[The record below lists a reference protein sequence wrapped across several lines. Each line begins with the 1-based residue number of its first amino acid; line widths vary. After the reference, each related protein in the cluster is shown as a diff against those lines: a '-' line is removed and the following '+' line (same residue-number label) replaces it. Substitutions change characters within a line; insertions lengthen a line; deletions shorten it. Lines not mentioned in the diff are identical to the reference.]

1 VDGLVEER
9 VPVGAR
15 TLVVVRP
22 PDAEALLDEEAF
34 ARDELL
40 PYWAELWP
48 SGVALA
54 RHLAGLDLRGRRV
67 LELGC
72 GLALPSIAA
81 ALAGADVLAT
91 DWSEEALRFA
101 RRNATRNGADL
112 EVALLRWSDG
122 LARTPFDLVLAADV
136 LYEARNVAPLLELLP
151 RLAGEVLLSEPGRP
165 HAASFLEQ
173 AAQSWEVAV
182 AGERV
187 YRLSAPVE
195 R

>member
-1 VDGLVEER
+1 VR
-9 VPVGAR
+9 VV
-15 TLVVVRP
+15 
-22 PDAEALLDEEAF
+22 
-34 ARDELL
+34 
-40 PYWAELWP
+40 
-48 SGVALA
+48 
-54 RHLAGLDLRGRRV
+54 
-67 LELGC
+67 ELGC
-72 GLALPSIAA
+72 GLGVPSLVAA
-81 ALAGADVLAT
+81 ARGASVTAV
-91 DWSEEALRFA
+91 DWAPAAIDLL
-101 RRNATRNGADL
+101 RRNAARNGLVLSGEEADWRAFAG
-112 EVALLRWSDG
+112 E
-122 LARTPFDLVLAADV
+122 FDLVLAADV